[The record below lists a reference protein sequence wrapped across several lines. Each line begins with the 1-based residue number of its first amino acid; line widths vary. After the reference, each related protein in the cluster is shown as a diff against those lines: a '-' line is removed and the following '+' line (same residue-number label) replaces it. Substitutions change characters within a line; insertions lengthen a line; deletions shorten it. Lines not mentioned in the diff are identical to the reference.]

1 MTRGKALEVANL
13 LYKIEAYE
21 TLQAEIKGL
30 KALEDIYTTYGD
42 EGEII
47 ESELVAVVQNKIDKL
62 LEKLE
67 EM

>member
-1 MTRGKALEVANL
+1 MTRGRALEVANL

-21 TLQAEIKGL
+21 SLKRAISGL
-30 KALEDIYTTYGD
+30 DALENIYTTYGD
-42 EGEII
+42 EGELI
-47 ESELVAVVQNKIDKL
+47 ESELTAIVQDKINNL